1 MELYHLRHE
10 ISHRFC
16 RSVLLLSGGVGVGA
30 EGEARI
36 IVPKHTADR
45 FHIYAVL
52 EGQGCESVSQVV
64 EADMLQSS
72 VLQYLLVELHHRI
85 GVVHLSGDRRG
96 EHVLVVRVLAVFL
109 NQQIDRVLR
118 DGHLPHRSFRLW
130 PGEHYLPAG
139 VADVLLADGDC
150 LVCHVQVAPKER
162 HQFAFPQSADQ
173 LQIEHGKY
181 SSSVGGI
188 KIGLEVF
195 G

>member
-1 MELYHLRHE
+1 M
-10 ISHRFC
+10 
-16 RSVLLLSGGVGVGA
+16 
-30 EGEARI
+30 
-36 IVPKHTADR
+36 
-45 FHIYAVL
+45 
-52 EGQGCESVSQVV
+52 
-64 EADMLQSS
+64 
-72 VLQYLLVELHHRI
+72 
-85 GVVHLSGDRRG
+85 
-96 EHVLVVRVLAVFL
+96 LAVFL

-118 DGHLPHRSFRLW
+118 DGHLPHRSFCLGS
-130 PGEHYLPAG
+130 GEHHIATR
-139 VADVLLADGDC
+139 VADILFADGDR